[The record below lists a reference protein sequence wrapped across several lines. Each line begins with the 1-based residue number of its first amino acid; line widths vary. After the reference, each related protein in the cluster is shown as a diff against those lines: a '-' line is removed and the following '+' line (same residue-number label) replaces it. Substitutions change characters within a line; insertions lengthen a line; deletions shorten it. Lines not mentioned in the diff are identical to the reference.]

1 MFNITYFVEGLG
13 KSFRKLQPHLPPQV
27 MLRFTTIRSVLVAF
41 FLFCYGI
48 AVGQP
53 THLMNGRG
61 GSKLDSLF
69 VVRSLTVLDSLQ
81 RIGLQQES
89 LILADSVLTVAKR
102 HNDKRQVFEVLH
114 YMAVASSNLGDFNTA
129 LQHGFESLQLREE
142 MGDSLGISNSLSN
155 IGRIYYDKA
164 NYPKAYEHLM
174 RSYKIA
180 HNLKDTLS
188 MLAAI
193 YNLGLVVN
201 QKGEGKQ
208 ALEYYSEA
216 SEYARALKNNL
227 YIAYIN
233 NSLGNFY
240 LNRAMYENALAHYF
254 DALNYFLTVRDQ
266 RGTSMLYNN
275 IGMLYGKLREYEK
288 AFKHLQ
294 MALQIKERLKDKS
307 SMASIY
313 QSMAQLFYDKGDL
326 GKAVAWGERS
336 VRLSDSLGALRQEER
351 ASTTLAESFEK
362 MGDLKQSIGFYKKSN
377 ALHDS
382 IFSQENNQKMAESEM
397 IWKMEMRQYEAKTEQ
412 EKVSA
417 VNREHSQSQ
426 IFVRNLLVLLILV
439 LILSITFIIFFYR
452 KKMKASQLL
461 QFQYSEIEKQSEE
474 IAAQRDE
481 IESQRNSLANL
492 AWELQQKHEETTSHR
507 DELQIQRD
515 VLTQQKKEIT
525 DSIQYAKRIQSAALP
540 SLETVNQLFPNSF
553 IFNHPKSI
561 VGGDFY
567 WVARVGKF
575 RILAVADCTGHGVPG
590 GFMSMLGIAL
600 LNEIVKREE
609 VKTASEVLDEL
620 RDYLISSLQPS
631 GDMTDS
637 SDGMDMVLA
646 VFDDDMKTMQYAA
659 ANQAFYLIRKD
670 DTGIPHLREFWPDRM
685 PIGNYQIMRP
695 FTNNVV
701 ELKEGDLLYF
711 FSDGFPD
718 QFGGS
723 AGKKLCPTRFKQML
737 LSFYDRPIASQG
749 QLLGDS
755 LERWMNDQIQV
766 DDVLVVGLK
775 I

>member
-1 MFNITYFVEGLG
+1 MSRLHFIRTAFVG
-13 KSFRKLQPHLPPQV
+13 
-27 MLRFTTIRSVLVAF
+27 ICII
-41 FLFCYGI
+41 CYGV
-48 AVGQP
+48 ATCQTVPNESGS
-53 THLMNGRG
+53 GR
-61 GSKLDSLF
+61 KFDSLF
-69 VVRSLTVLDSLQ
+69 VAQSFVVIDSLQ
-81 RIGLQQES
+81 RLGLQQES
-89 LILADSVLTVAKR
+89 LVLADSALAVAKKWD
-102 HNDKRQVFEVLH
+102 NKSQIAEVLH
-114 YMAVASSNLGDFNTA
+114 YMAIASSNLGDFNTA

-142 MGDSLGISNSLSN
+142 MGDSLGISKSLSN
-155 IGRIYYDKA
+155 IGRIYYNKA

-180 HNLKDTLS
+180 YSLKDTLS

-208 ALEYYSEA
+208 ALEYYKEA
-216 SEYARALKNNL
+216 SEYARALKNEL

-240 LNRAMYENALAHYF
+240 LGKAMYEDALSHYF
-254 DALNYFLTVRDQ
+254 NALNYFISVKDQ

-275 IGMLYGKLREYEK
+275 IGMLYGRLKEFERAYSNMD
-288 AFKHLQ
+288 
-294 MALQIKERLKDKS
+294 MALQIKKRLNDKS
-307 SMASIY
+307 SIASIY
-313 QSMAQLFYDKGDL
+313 HSMAQLYYEKGDFDSAIVW
-326 GKAVAWGERS
+326 GKRAIS
-336 VRLSDSLGALRQEER
+336 LSDSLGALRQEER
-351 ASTTLAESFEK
+351 ASTILAQSFEK
-362 MGDLKQSIGFYKKSN
+362 MGNLKQSIFFYKKSN

-382 IFSQENNQKMAESEM
+382 IFSQDNNQKMAESEM
-397 IWKMEMRQYEAKTEQ
+397 IWKMEMRQYQTKTEQ
-412 EKVSA
+412 EKETAVS
-417 VNREHSQSQ
+417 REHSQSL
-426 IFVRNLLVLLILV
+426 IFVRNLLVLFIFV
-439 LILSITFIIFFYR
+439 LMLSIAFIIFFYR
-452 KKMKASQLL
+452 KKMRASQLL
-461 QFQYSEIEKQSEE
+461 SLQYSEIEKQSEE

-540 SLETVNQLFPNSF
+540 SLETVSQIFPNSF
-553 IFNHPKSI
+553 IFNRPKSI

-567 WVARVGKF
+567 WVARVGKY
-575 RILAVADCTGHGVPG
+575 RVLAVADCTGHGVPG

-609 VKTASEVLDEL
+609 IKTAGEVLDEL

-631 GDMTDS
+631 RDMTDP

-646 VFDDDMKTMQYAA
+646 VFDEDMKTMQYAA

-670 DTGIPHLREFWPDRM
+670 ETGIPRLKEFWPDRM

-701 ELKEGDLLYF
+701 ELMEGDLLYF

-718 QFGGS
+718 QFGG
-723 AGKKLCPTRFKQML
+723 AEGKKLCPTRFKQML
-737 LSFYDRPIASQG
+737 LSFYDRPIATQG
-749 QLLGDS
+749 ELLGDS
-755 LERWMNDQIQV
+755 LERWKNDQIQV
-766 DDVLVVGLK
+766 DDVLVFGLK